1 MIGRIIGQ
9 YRIVAQI
16 GRGGS
21 GIVYKAVDETLN
33 REVAIKILNPDLAD
47 TDILKRF
54 RAEATTLAKLNHPE
68 IATIYELLRSQADL
82 VMVMEFV
89 RGEPLDKLS
98 ERLGPLP
105 PDRAAYLIDRI
116 LSALEHAHR
125 AGIVHRDMK
134 PANVMVTETG
144 GIKIMD
150 FGIARVRG
158 ADQATRDGYL
168 MGTPAYM
175 PPEQV
180 LGAEVD
186 GRADLYSVGVIFYR
200 LLTGALPFQADTAIA
215 VLHQQVS
222 DAPAP
227 LSQHRPDLPAWC
239 SAIVERAMAKSPI
252 DRFQTA
258 EQFREELSRA
268 SGIATTTDFAKE
280 FAVPESSRLPVLE
293 ERIKTEKIPIEL
305 ASAAVVDSPTL
316 LIRRHLVSAV
326 SMLVFVIT
334 TAATI
339 GYAIGHRPPAAPP
352 ALPSVAHPARHL
364 PAPIAKLRPPSKPP
378 VVERAATAS
387 RAAAASVPAGDRAP
401 TKDRA
406 AAASRASAAPLVF
419 ETRALVGGGRSQR
432 ERDAKLVL
440 ADGKVNVTAA
450 DDAQHPLHSVPYDDV
465 MSISYSHS
473 RNPMWNSPYGPVLV
487 TKADGGAFGAFGI
500 FIERR
505 WISIRTRS
513 GFVVLRVSDVLEKK
527 VLSALEE
534 RTGRTPT
541 FVTDEKRKASR

>member
-89 RGEPLDKLS
+89 RGETLDRLS
-98 ERLGPLP
+98 DRLGPMA

-158 ADQATRDGYL
+158 ADQVTGDSYL

-180 LGAEVD
+180 LGQEVD

-200 LLTGALPFQADTAIA
+200 LVTGALPFKAETPIGMLQQQIAD
-215 VLHQQVS
+215 Q
-222 DAPAP
+222 PAP
-227 LSQHRPDLPAWC
+227 LELHRDGLPEWC
-239 SAIVERAMAKSPI
+239 GEIIGRAMAKAPA

-258 EQFREELSRA
+258 EEFREALANA
-268 SGIATTTDFAKE
+268 SGIVTMTDLSKE
-280 FAVPESSRLPVLE
+280 FAVPES
-293 ERIKTEKIPIEL
+293 ERIPAPVERVPTQRIPME
-305 ASAAVVDSPTL
+305 AGVSPSVDTPTMIL
-316 LIRRHLVSAV
+316 RRHLVSAV
-326 SMLVFVIT
+326 AMFAFVAISGAVIT
-334 TAATI
+334 LVVM
-339 GYAIGHRPPAAPP
+339 HRGRREPPKPVSA
-352 ALPSVAHPARHL
+352 VAHAPRTVAAARVEPAVAKPVEPERPREKAPAR
-364 PAPIAKLRPPSKPP
+364 
-378 VVERAATAS
+378 T
-387 RAAAASVPAGDRAP
+387 
-401 TKDRA
+401 
-406 AAASRASAAPLVF
+406 AASRKVAPAARASVKHFAAPLVF
-419 ETRALVGGGRSQR
+419 DTRALIGNGRTQR

-450 DDAQHPLHSVPYDDV
+450 DDSQHPFHTVPYDEV
-465 MSISYSHS
+465 TSISYSHG
-473 RNPMWNSPYGPVLV
+473 RNPMWNSPYGPLV
-487 TKADGGAFGAFGI
+487 VTRADGGAFGAFGI
-500 FIERR
+500 FMERH
-505 WISIRTRS
+505 WISLHTKE
-513 GFVVLRVSDVLEKK
+513 GFVVLRVNQTLEHQ

-534 RTGRTPT
+534 RTGRTPQ
-541 FVTDEKRKASR
+541 FVTDDKKKGAK